1 MFEQTVNTRFP
12 ASQPPTVSPI
22 AATRRLEWARHVARV
37 LLRLL
42 YRVEVTGIE
51 HLHQAGARVLVVA
64 NHTSYLDA
72 MLLAL
77 FLPARLTF
85 AIDPRVAQLWWVRAF
100 LRFVDV
106 LPLDPTRPF
115 STKALIKLLKADGK
129 VMVFPEGRITV
140 TGSLMK
146 VYEGPALIAD
156 RSGATIL
163 PVRITGT
170 EYTAFSLLRGQIRR
184 RWFPR
189 ITLMVLPPRRL
200 TLPDEMRGR
209 ARRRAAGMLLTDIMS
224 DMMFA
229 TRNYRRTIF
238 EALLDARRTHG
249 GSHVV
254 AEDTDRTPLSY
265 TQLISRAFVL
275 AEVLGRETRL
285 AENVGILLPG
295 STPTLL
301 TFLALQIQGRV
312 PAMLNFTAGPETIL
326 AACQAAMISTI
337 WTSRQ
342 FVGTAELEETVRRLA
357 EQLVVRYLEDVRAR
371 VTVWHRVR
379 GWLRGRLAGFGLGPR
394 SRGPDEPAVVLFTA
408 GTEGTPKGVVLS
420 HANVLANRA
429 QITARLD
436 ISGRDVVLNALPLFH
451 AFGLTTGTIL
461 PVLSGARVFFY
472 PSPLHYRTIPEVAY
486 DIGAT
491 ILFGTN
497 TFLAGYARF
506 ADPYDFYRVRYV
518 FAGAEHLQAETRQ
531 TWAEKF
537 GLRILEGYGATETSP
552 VLATNTPVHYR
563 RGSVGRLLPGLEAY
577 LEPVS
582 GIERGGRLCVRGP
595 NVMLGY
601 LRHDGAGVLQPP
613 RTPRGPGWY
622 DTGDIA
628 DIDNDGFVVIQG
640 RAKRFA
646 KVGAEMVSLARVEQ
660 LAEHA
665 WPKTRHAALSIP
677 EKRKG
682 EQVVLLTERRN
693 AARGDLLEQAKT
705 EGVSELHVPRQLVA
719 TDAIPLLGAGKTD
732 YSAAQALVE
741 KELGVTKT
749 PSR

>member
-1 MFEQTVNTRFP
+1 VP
-12 ASQPPTVSPI
+12 QPTTVSPI
-22 AATRRLEWARHVARV
+22 QASRRLEWARHVARV

-42 YRVEVTGIE
+42 YRVEVTGIG

-72 MLLAL
+72 VLLAL
-77 FLPARLTF
+77 FLPVRLTF
-85 AIDPRVAQLWWVRAF
+85 AIDPRVAQFWWVRGF

-106 LPLDPTRPF
+106 LPLDPTEPF

-146 VYEGPALIAD
+146 IYEGPALIAD
-156 RSGATIL
+156 RSAATIL
-163 PVRITGT
+163 PVRIMGT
-170 EYTAFSLLRGQIRR
+170 EYTPFSLLQGQIRR

-229 TRNYRRTIF
+229 TSNYRRTIF
-238 EALLDARRTHG
+238 EALLDARRRHG

-254 AEDTDRTPLSY
+254 AEDTDRAPLSY

-275 AEVLGRETRL
+275 ADVLGRETRL

-326 AACQAAMISTI
+326 ATCQAAMISTI

-342 FVGTAELEETVRRLA
+342 FVGTAELQETVRRLA
-357 EQLVVRYLEDVRAR
+357 EQLVVRYLEDARAR
-371 VTVWHRVR
+371 VTVWHRLR

-394 SRGPDEPAVVLFTA
+394 SAGPDEPAVVLFTA

-436 ISGRDVVLNALPLFH
+436 ISPRDVVLNALPLFH

-518 FAGAEHLQAETRQ
+518 FAGAEHLQTETRQ

-552 VLATNTPVHYR
+552 VLATNTPVHAR
-563 RGSVGRLLPGLEAY
+563 RGSVGRLLPGVEAY
-577 LEPVS
+577 LEPVP

-601 LRHDGAGVLQPP
+601 LRHDRPGVLEAP

-628 DIDNDGFVVIQG
+628 AIENDGFVVIQG

-665 WPKTRHAALSIP
+665 WPKTHHAALSVP

-682 EQVVLLTERRN
+682 EQIVLLTERRN

-705 EGVSELHVPRQLVA
+705 EGVSELHVPRQLVV